1 MNPPLT
7 RPASRRGFC
16 LLLTALVVSLVTVG
30 GCARIEQE
38 DRTFKLDQ
46 TVRLYVDSIRWG
58 NFETAAGLIQR
69 RGGASSATV
78 TGFPLE
84 VRVTSHASAVLTMN
98 EARDEATVSTSFEYY
113 FPGTNKVRSVSQ
125 TDIWWFDAST
135 ERWYMDG
142 ALPIFRP

>member
-1 MNPPLT
+1 MNSAFT
-7 RPASRRGFC
+7 RLASRRGLR
-16 LLLTALVVSLVTVG
+16 LLLAALVVSLVTAG

-38 DRTFKLDQ
+38 NRVIKLDQ
-46 TVRLYVDSIRWG
+46 AVRLYTDSIRWG

-69 RGGASSATV
+69 RGVATSAAV
-78 TGFPLE
+78 SGFPLD
-84 VRVTSHASAVLTMN
+84 VRVTSHAAAVLTMN

-113 FPGTNKVRSVSQ
+113 VPGTNKVRSITQ
-125 TDIWWFDAST
+125 TDVWWFDAGT